1 MAVTV
6 HGYIDG
12 ASRGNPGESG
22 IGIILKDERGGLLH
36 AEGGYLGHGTN
47 NGAEYAAFLRC
58 LKKAKE
64 FRCQKLVVH
73 SDSELLV
80 KQFNGVYKVKNQR
93 LKREMQ
99 RIKKLMKSVPFGV
112 ELNYIPREKNL
123 DADRIANAA
132 IDHRL
137 KIKI

>member
-1 MAVTV
+1 MMI

-22 IGIILKDERGGLLH
+22 IGILLKDERGGILH

-47 NGAEYAAFLRC
+47 NNAEYAAFLKC

-80 KQFNGVYKVKNQR
+80 KQFNGEYKVKSAD
-93 LKREMQ
+93 LKREMR
-99 RIKKLMKSVPFGV
+99 RIRNVLESLPFGV
-112 ELNYIPREKNL
+112 ELQHIPREKNV

>member
-1 MAVTV
+1 MMI

-22 IGIILKDERGGLLH
+22 IGFLLKDERGGVLH
-36 AEGGYLGHGTN
+36 AEGGYLGQGTN
-47 NGAEYAAFLRC
+47 NTAEYAAFLKC

-64 FRCQKLVVH
+64 FHCQKLVVH

-80 KQFNGVYKVKNQR
+80 KQFNGQYKVKSPD

-99 RIKKLMKSVPFGV
+99 RIRKIVQSVPFGV
-112 ELNYIPREKNL
+112 ELQYIPREKNH
-123 DADRIANAA
+123 DADRIANVA

-137 KIKI
+137 KTKI

>member
-1 MAVTV
+1 MMI

-22 IGIILKDERGGLLH
+22 IGILLKDERGGILH
-36 AEGGYLGHGTN
+36 AEGGYLGQGTN
-47 NGAEYAAFLRC
+47 NGAEYAAFLKC

-64 FRCQKLVVH
+64 FHCRKLIVH

-80 KQFNGVYKVKNQR
+80 KQFNGEYKVR
-93 LKREMQ
+93 SPDLKRGME
-99 RIKKLMKSVPFGV
+99 RIRRLMKSLSFAV
-112 ELNYIPREKNL
+112 ELHYIPREKNL
-123 DADRIANAA
+123 DADRIPNAA

-137 KIKI
+137 KTKI

>member
-1 MAVTV
+1 MMI

-22 IGIILKDERGGLLH
+22 IGFILRDERGGILH
-36 AEGGYLGHGTN
+36 AEGAYLGYGTN
-47 NGAEYAAFLRC
+47 NGAEYSAFLSC
-58 LKKAKE
+58 LKKAKQ
-64 FRCQKLVVH
+64 FKCQKVIVH

-80 KQFNGVYKVKNQR
+80 KQFNGEYKIKSPD

-99 RIKKLMKSVPFGV
+99 RILKFVKSVPFIV
-112 ELNYIPREKNL
+112 ELRYIPREKNL

-132 IDHRL
+132 IDHRVKP
-137 KIKI
+137 KI

>member
-1 MAVTV
+1 MMI

-22 IGIILKDERGGLLH
+22 IGFLLKDERGGILH

-47 NGAEYAAFLRC
+47 NTAEYAAFLRC

-64 FRCQKLVVH
+64 FHCQKLVVH

-80 KQFNGVYKVKNQR
+80 RQFNGQYKVKSPD

-99 RIKKLMKSVPFGV
+99 RIKKILQSMPFGV
-112 ELNYIPREKNL
+112 ELQYIPREKNH
-123 DADRIANAA
+123 DADRIANIA

-137 KIKI
+137 KTKI

>member
-1 MAVTV
+1 MMI

-12 ASRGNPGESG
+12 ASRGNPGECG
-22 IGIILKDERGGLLH
+22 IGILLKDERGGILH

-47 NGAEYAAFLRC
+47 NSAEYAALLKC

-80 KQFNGVYKVKNQR
+80 RQFNGEYKVKSAD
-93 LKREMQ
+93 LKREMR
-99 RIKKLMKSVPFGV
+99 RIRNVLESLPFEV
-112 ELNYIPREKNL
+112 ELQHIPREKNA

-132 IDHRL
+132 IDNRL

>member
-1 MAVTV
+1 MMI

-22 IGIILKDERGGLLH
+22 IGFLLKDERGGVLH

-47 NGAEYAAFLRC
+47 NTAEYVAFFKC

-64 FRCQKLVVH
+64 FTCQKLVVH

-80 KQFNGVYKVKNQR
+80 RQFNGEYKVKSAD
-93 LKREMQ
+93 LKREMR
-99 RIKKLMKSVPFGV
+99 RIRKVLPSLPFGV
-112 ELNYIPREKNL
+112 ELQYIPREKNH